1 MKIEKLRESDTNE
14 LSSQQRE
21 IQEQMFRLR
30 FQMSMGQT
38 DGLKKLRE
46 LKKDRARI
54 LTLLKERAAP
64 AEASQAASP
73 KPAGKSKARV
83 APKKA
88 VAAKKTS
95 VKGKQ

>member
-1 MKIEKLRESDTNE
+1 MKIEKLRESDTSE

-21 IQEQMFRLR
+21 MQEQMFRLR

-54 LTLLKERAAP
+54 LTLLREREAP
-64 AEASQAASP
+64 AELSQPAAAKPAKSKVSAAPRKAAAGKKASP
-73 KPAGKSKARV
+73 K
-83 APKKA
+83 
-88 VAAKKTS
+88 
-95 VKGKQ
+95 GKQ

>member
-1 MKIEKLRESDTNE
+1 MKIEKLRESDTSE

-46 LKKDRARI
+46 LRKDRARI
-54 LTLLKERAAP
+54 LTLLKQREAP
-64 AEASQAASP
+64 AELSQAAAV
-73 KPAGKSKARV
+73 KPAGKAKT
-83 APKKA
+83 PKKA
-88 VAAKKTS
+88 S
-95 VKGKQ
+95 GKGKQ